1 MTNQCTGCAGGP
13 INITCQMCLRAE
25 VERLTDILIAC
36 CNASGGQAIKGVS
49 VDFLAHVPAE
59 IAGRIERLAR
69 LLENEKI
76 ESGRLRDLNGQKQN
90 DLDVANHNLEAWAKR
105 GEHWLTETERLTRER
120 DEVNKDSTHCLEQL
134 SLVCIERDQLREQLE
149 AANAKL
155 ELASLALAKREPELL
170 TETRTNWKE
179 ATDATDR

>member
-120 DEVNKDSTHCLEQL
+120 DEARAAMQWKPIADAPYVSRFGFLAGHVGSERIDHCFHRDTAIRLMHTHYRDLPTPPE
-134 SLVCIERDQLREQLE
+134 ER
-149 AANAKL
+149 
-155 ELASLALAKREPELL
+155 P
-170 TETRTNWKE
+170 
-179 ATDATDR
+179 